1 MQQWDFFRIRK
12 ILGREGRK
20 GMEELIA
27 GGNDMS
33 RLYIDGRT
41 KYEMNILVVGPST
54 I

>member
-1 MQQWDFFRIRK
+1 MGLFKNSQDT
-12 ILGREGRK
+12 GREGEK
-20 GMEELIA
+20 GMEGLIVD
-27 GGNDMS
+27 GKDMS